1 MKKIMIGLLALAMV
15 FGFNSCKQSTPSLE
29 ELAASAK
36 TEGANWSID
45 EWKDAFKNAMT
56 AVSPMLLE
64 AQELQKKAEE
74 DPDKALEILG
84 TLAQKQEEWKALGDQ
99 LDAFMQAA
107 EASENGKKVL
117 EDEEFQMK
125 LFKDLG
131 IDPDMLK

>member
-1 MKKIMIGLLALAMV
+1 MKKIMIGLLALTMV
-15 FGFNSCKQSTPSLE
+15 FGFNSCKESTPSLE

-36 TEGANWSID
+36 ADGANWSTD
-45 EWKDAFKNAMT
+45 EWKDAFKTAMT
-56 AVSPMLLE
+56 AVAPMLQE
-64 AQELQKKAEE
+64 AQELQKKAEAE
-74 DPDKALEILG
+74 PDKALEILG

-99 LDAFMQAA
+99 LDTFMEAA

-131 IDPDMLK
+131 IDPELLK